1 MVKKKTT
8 TVLIDILVVT
18 VIQAHRKFCF
28 NHGEVYR
35 MKLFILFLEKKVH
48 LTVKVAGK
56 IDSKMSFLLSFFLWI
71 WLHGLVSRELFH
83 PDR

>member
-1 MVKKKTT
+1 MGKKKTL
-8 TVLIDILVVT
+8 LIDILVVT
-18 VIQAHRKFCF
+18 VTQPQRKFCF
-28 NHGEVYR
+28 NYGEVCR

-56 IDSKMSFLLSFFLWI
+56 VDPKMSFLCSFFFLR
-71 WLHGLVSRELFH
+71 WLHGLISRELFN

>member
-1 MVKKKTT
+1 MGKKKTF
-8 TVLIDILVVT
+8 LIDILVVT

-28 NHGEVYR
+28 NYGEVYR